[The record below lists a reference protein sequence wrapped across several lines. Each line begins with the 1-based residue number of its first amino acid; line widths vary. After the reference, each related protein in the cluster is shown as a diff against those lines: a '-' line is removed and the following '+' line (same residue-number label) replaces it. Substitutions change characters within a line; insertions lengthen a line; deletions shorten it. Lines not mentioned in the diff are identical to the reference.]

1 MFIIVKGEIYLIVE
15 SNSNF
20 CNELTEGLVF
30 NKLLFSVRYLN
41 LASSKILVEAV
52 LYRVVLKCMSQITRP
67 LNPRHLNIMCEDMGS
82 QNIAVLLHTG
92 VMWLLRGKMSF

>member
-1 MFIIVKGEIYLIVE
+1 MRCSKTRTSFFDVHCRQEFAFIIVKGEIYLIFK

-30 NKLLFSVRYLN
+30 NKLFSLRYLN

-52 LYRVVLKCMSQITRP
+52 LYRVVLKCM
-67 LNPRHLNIMCEDMGS
+67 
-82 QNIAVLLHTG
+82 
-92 VMWLLRGKMSF
+92 